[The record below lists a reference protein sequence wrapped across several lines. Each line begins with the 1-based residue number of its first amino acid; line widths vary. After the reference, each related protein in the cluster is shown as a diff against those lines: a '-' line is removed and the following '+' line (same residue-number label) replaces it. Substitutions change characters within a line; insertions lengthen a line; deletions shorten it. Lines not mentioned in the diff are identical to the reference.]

1 MKMDTWKLKRRNY
14 QAVGR
19 IVNGRNEEK
28 MAAFEVLNQKGEKVS
43 EVNLS
48 DEIFDLEVRSDI
60 LNTVVRMQLAAK
72 RAGTASAKGRS
83 EIKGSTVKLYRQ
95 KGTGRARRGNIKS
108 PLLKGG
114 GVVFGP
120 KPRSYEFSVPKKV
133 KKTAKKMALSAKNQS
148 NSLKILNAIELE
160 EIKTKNFIEILEAL
174 NVKNA
179 LIVVNDMD
187 DKVVLSARNI
197 PSVKVLHVDGLNVYD
212 VLKYENLILLESSA
226 KEIEGRLL

>member
-1 MKMDTWKLKRRNY
+1 
-14 QAVGR
+14 
-19 IVNGRNEEK
+19 

-43 EVNLS
+43 EVTLS
-48 DEIFDLEVRSDI
+48 DEIFDLEVRGDI
-60 LNTVVRMQLAAK
+60 LNTVVRMQLAAR

-120 KPRSYEFSVPKKV
+120 KPKSFEFGVPKKV

-148 NSLKILNAIELE
+148 NSLKILNTIELE
-160 EIKTKNFIEILEAL
+160 EIKTKKFMEILEAL

-187 DKVVLSARNI
+187 DKVILSARNI

>member
-1 MKMDTWKLKRRNY
+1 
-14 QAVGR
+14 
-19 IVNGRNEEK
+19 

-43 EVNLS
+43 DIELS
-48 DEIFDLEVRSDI
+48 DDIFQLEVKKDI
-60 LNTVVRMQLAAK
+60 LNTVVRMQLAAR

-120 KPRSYEFSVPKKV
+120 KPRSFEIKVPKKV

-148 NSLKILNAIELE
+148 NTIKIINKIELE
-160 EIKTKNFIEILEAL
+160 EIKTKEFAEILKAL
-174 NVKNA
+174 QVNNA
-179 LIVVNDMD
+179 LIIVDEID
-187 DKVVLSARNI
+187 DKVMLSARNI

-212 VLKYENLILLESSA
+212 VLKYENLILLESSV
-226 KEIEGRLL
+226 KEIEGRLA

>member
-1 MKMDTWKLKRRNY
+1 
-14 QAVGR
+14 
-19 IVNGRNEEK
+19 